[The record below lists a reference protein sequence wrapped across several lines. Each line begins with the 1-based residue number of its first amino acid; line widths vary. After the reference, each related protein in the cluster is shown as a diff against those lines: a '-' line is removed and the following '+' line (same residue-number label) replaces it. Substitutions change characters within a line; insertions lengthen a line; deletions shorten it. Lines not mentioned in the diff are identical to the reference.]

1 MFKKTITFEDFN
13 GEKQTQDFY
22 FHLSKAEILPLISEA
37 EGMKSRLE
45 KIIAS
50 KDGRAIIA
58 ELRYFI
64 ELSCGIRSEDGKR
77 FLKTPEAK
85 SELLDSPAF
94 DELLMELATDAG
106 ASVDFF
112 GQLLPEKMQKEML
125 EAAKKTAEA
134 PDPFAEAEDKRPA
147 WVREHRQP
155 TPAELQSMTKEELS
169 AAFLARNRELSE

>member
-22 FHLSKAEILPLISEA
+22 FHLSKAEILPLITEA

-125 EAAKKTAEA
+125 EAAKKSSEA
-134 PDPFAEAEDKRPA
+134 PDPFADAEDKRPA
-147 WVREHRQP
+147 YIREHRQP
-155 TPAELQSMTKEELS
+155 TAVELRSMSPEELTQ
-169 AAFLARNRELSE
+169 AWAHREQNPQ